1 MSIDG
6 PTAAPAAVL
15 EPETD
20 PTYPRRL
27 LLVVMLAV
35 MGFGSLMTIV
45 TVSLSEIAEDLDSS
59 RATLGWIITG
69 LMLSMAVA
77 TPLAGKLGDI
87 KGHRR
92 LFLWGLLAG
101 VVATALCGLAWNAAS
116 LIAFRVLFGLT
127 GAMVMPNGMSLMM
140 QAYGPER
147 RATAMGWFQFA
158 MTGAPTIGLVAGG
171 PLIEVI
177 GWRSIFLIFAGVSL
191 VACAVGA
198 VVVRETPRQAGAS
211 IDYWGAVTLGA
222 GVLGVLLA
230 VTRVGTVLNGDTVL
244 GLLTDPAFLAFAVLG
259 ACSLVVF
266 VQVEQRA
273 PEPML
278 QLRYFRR
285 RNFTAPM
292 LSSAF
297 TQFAYMGGFVVT
309 PILLDDVYGWTVGST
324 ALILAPRPGAFSISS
339 PIGGYMASRWGERRP
354 IILGALAMVISMM
367 AFTGASGGG
376 SLGLTLIVTGLVL
389 SGVSAG
395 ISQPGVASMV
405 AGAVDQRDL
414 GIANGMSQQMMFIG
428 IVSGI
433 QVMLV
438 LLGDAPGTSDFAR
451 TFVVGGIVAAMG
463 LAAATAT
470 RDRG

>member
-1 MSIDG
+1 MSIDERSGALAPDIG
-6 PTAAPAAVL
+6 PEA
-15 EPETD
+15 D

-87 KGHRR
+87 LGHRK

-127 GAMVMPNGMSLMM
+127 GAMVMPNGMALMM
-140 QAYGPER
+140 QAYGPQR

-158 MTGAPTIGLVAGG
+158 MTGAPTIGLVVGG

-177 GWRSIFLIFAGVSL
+177 GWRSIFLIFAGVSF
-191 VACAVGA
+191 VACVVG
-198 VVVRETPRQAGAS
+198 VFVVRETPRQGGAS
-211 IDYWGAVTLGA
+211 IDYLGAATLGA
-222 GVLGVLLA
+222 GVLGLLLA
-230 VTRVGTVLNGDTVL
+230 VTRIGTVLDGDTVL
-244 GLLTDPAFLAFAVLG
+244 GLFTDPQFLAFAAIG
-259 ACSLVVF
+259 AASLVAF

-278 QLRYFRR
+278 QLRYFSR

-297 TQFAYMGGFVVT
+297 MQFAYMGGFVVT
-309 PILLDDVYGWTVGST
+309 PILLADVYGWTVGST

-339 PIGGYMASRWGERRP
+339 PIGGYLASRWGERRP
-354 IILGALAMVISMM
+354 IILGALAMVVSMV

-376 SLGLTLIVTGLVL
+376 NVGLALIVAGLVL

-438 LLGDAPGTSDFAR
+438 LLGDAPGTSDFVR
-451 TFVVGGIVAAMG
+451 TFVVGGIVAALG

-470 RDRG
+470 RDRV

>member
-1 MSIDG
+1 VSIDERSGALAPDIG
-6 PTAAPAAVL
+6 PEA
-15 EPETD
+15 D

-87 KGHRR
+87 LGHRK

-127 GAMVMPNGMSLMM
+127 GAMVMPNGMALMM
-140 QAYGPER
+140 QAYGPQR

-158 MTGAPTIGLVAGG
+158 MTGAPTIGLVVGG

-177 GWRSIFLIFAGVSL
+177 GWRSIFLIFAGVSF
-191 VACAVGA
+191 VACVVG
-198 VVVRETPRQAGAS
+198 VFVVRETPRQGGAS
-211 IDYWGAVTLGA
+211 IDYLGAATLGA
-222 GVLGVLLA
+222 GVLGLLLA
-230 VTRVGTVLNGDTVL
+230 VTRIGTVLDGDTVL
-244 GLLTDPAFLAFAVLG
+244 GLFTDPQFLAFAAIG
-259 ACSLVVF
+259 AASLVAF

-278 QLRYFRR
+278 QLRYFSR

-297 TQFAYMGGFVVT
+297 MQFAYMGGFVVT
-309 PILLDDVYGWTVGST
+309 PILLADVYGWTVGST

-339 PIGGYMASRWGERRP
+339 PIGGYLASRWGERRP
-354 IILGALAMVISMM
+354 IILGALAMVVSMV

-376 SLGLTLIVTGLVL
+376 NVGLALIVAGLVL

-438 LLGDAPGTSDFAR
+438 LLGDAPGTSDFVR
-451 TFVVGGIVAAMG
+451 TFVVGGIVAALG

-470 RDRG
+470 RDRV

>member
-1 MSIDG
+1 MSIDERSGALAPDIG
-6 PTAAPAAVL
+6 PEA
-15 EPETD
+15 D

-87 KGHRR
+87 LGHRK

-127 GAMVMPNGMSLMM
+127 GAMVMPNGMALMM
-140 QAYGPER
+140 HAYGPQR

-158 MTGAPTIGLVAGG
+158 MTGAPTIGLVVGG

-177 GWRSIFLIFAGVSL
+177 GWRSIFLIFAGVSF
-191 VACAVGA
+191 VACVVG
-198 VVVRETPRQAGAS
+198 VFVVRETPRQGGAS
-211 IDYWGAVTLGA
+211 IDYLGAATLGA
-222 GVLGVLLA
+222 GVLGLLLA
-230 VTRVGTVLNGDTVL
+230 VTRIGTVLDGDTVL
-244 GLLTDPAFLAFAVLG
+244 GLFTDPQFLAFAAIG
-259 ACSLVVF
+259 AASLVAF

-278 QLRYFRR
+278 QLRYFSR

-297 TQFAYMGGFVVT
+297 MQFAYMGGFVVT
-309 PILLDDVYGWTVGST
+309 PILLADVYGWTVGST

-339 PIGGYMASRWGERRP
+339 PIGGYLASRWGERRP
-354 IILGALAMVISMM
+354 IILGALAMVVSMV

-376 SLGLTLIVTGLVL
+376 NVGLALIVAGLVL

-438 LLGDAPGTSDFAR
+438 LLGDAPGTSDFVR
-451 TFVVGGIVAAMG
+451 TFVVGGIVAALG

-470 RDRG
+470 RDRV

>member
-1 MSIDG
+1 
-6 PTAAPAAVL
+6 
-15 EPETD
+15 
-20 PTYPRRL
+20 
-27 LLVVMLAV
+27 
-35 MGFGSLMTIV
+35 
-45 TVSLSEIAEDLDSS
+45 
-59 RATLGWIITG
+59 
-69 LMLSMAVA
+69 
-77 TPLAGKLGDI
+77 
-87 KGHRR
+87 
-92 LFLWGLLAG
+92 
-101 VVATALCGLAWNAAS
+101 
-116 LIAFRVLFGLT
+116 
-127 GAMVMPNGMSLMM
+127 
-140 QAYGPER
+140 
-147 RATAMGWFQFA
+147 
-158 MTGAPTIGLVAGG
+158 
-171 PLIEVI
+171 
-177 GWRSIFLIFAGVSL
+177 
-191 VACAVGA
+191 
-198 VVVRETPRQAGAS
+198 
-211 IDYWGAVTLGA
+211 
-222 GVLGVLLA
+222 
-230 VTRVGTVLNGDTVL
+230 
-244 GLLTDPAFLAFAVLG
+244 
-259 ACSLVVF
+259 
-266 VQVEQRA
+266 
-273 PEPML
+273 
-278 QLRYFRR
+278 
-285 RNFTAPM
+285 
-292 LSSAF
+292 
-297 TQFAYMGGFVVT
+297 MGGFVVT